1 MSFADR
7 FASRLSAPAS
17 RVLDGPIRDIVQ
29 QVLREGGYATP
40 AEVDQLHGEARE
52 LGRRVDALEARANEL
67 ATQSEG
73 TKGRLHA
80 AETRATTLLGELHAA
95 TARLAAFEGSTGSDA
110 TTAARLA
117 AVEQELARTRHEL
130 AEALAARAFVGVAPV
145 LATEPVVVS
154 APVVVAERTPVAIAE
169 AIAAPAASA
178 ACKVAGCG
186 GNVRSKGFCSAHYQQ
201 WRRGTLKGFVNQDGT
216 VQVDGDAFTLSESWA
231 GGYATL
237 VAGTVHVDG
246 VAVR

>member
-73 TKGRLHA
+73 IKGRLQA

-95 TARLAAFEGSTGSDA
+95 TARLAASEGTTGSDA

-117 AVEQELARTRHEL
+117 ALEQELARTRHEL
-130 AEALAARAFVGVAPV
+130 ADALAARAFVGVAPV
-145 LATEPVVVS
+145 TAVEAVV
-154 APVVVAERTPVAIAE
+154 ERAPVAIAE
-169 AIAAPAASA
+169 AIAAPAARAS
-178 ACKVAGCG
+178 CKVAGCG

>member
-73 TKGRLHA
+73 IKGRLQA

-95 TARLAAFEGSTGSDA
+95 TARLAAFEGTTGSDA

-130 AEALAARAFVGVAPV
+130 AEALAARASVGVAPV
-145 LATEPVVVS
+145 SAVEAVVVSSPVVV
-154 APVVVAERTPVAIAE
+154 ERAPVAIAE
-169 AIAAPAASA
+169 AIAVPAASA

-186 GNVRSKGFCSAHYQQ
+186 GSVRSKGFCSAHYQQ

-216 VQVDGDAFTLSESWA
+216 VQVDGDTVTLSESWA

-237 VAGTVHVDG
+237 VDGTVHVDG

>member
-73 TKGRLHA
+73 IKGRLQA

-95 TARLAAFEGSTGSDA
+95 TARLAGFEGTTGSDA

-117 AVEQELARTRHEL
+117 AVEQELARTRQEL
-130 AEALAARAFVGVAPV
+130 ADALAARAFVGVAPV
-145 LATEPVVVS
+145 AAVEAVVER
-154 APVVVAERTPVAIAE
+154 APVAVAE
-169 AIAAPAASA
+169 AIAAPAASSG
-178 ACKVAGCG
+178 CKVAGCG

-216 VQVDGDAFTLSESWA
+216 VQVDGNAFTLSESWA

-237 VAGTVHVDG
+237 VDGTVHVDG